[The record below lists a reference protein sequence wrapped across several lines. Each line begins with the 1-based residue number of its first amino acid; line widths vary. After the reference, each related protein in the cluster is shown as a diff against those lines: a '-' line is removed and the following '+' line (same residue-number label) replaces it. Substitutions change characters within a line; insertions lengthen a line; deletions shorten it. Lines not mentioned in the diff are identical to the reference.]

1 MLGLLEV
8 LQRNAQGG
16 VLVLDD
22 IDTLWDDPKS
32 IDLLKAALDSSDPRY
47 ISHTVS
53 PRSGSI
59 SRFRLNCGVI
69 FLSNRDFNEPKQF
82 RLDIEPIKNRSILCG
97 LSFQPL
103 DLYEYTG
110 WLCTAGGMLRGLSV
124 HENGRDHYLSLRQA
138 KEVLEHF
145 AEHAARYRQISP
157 RTLAKFATMRIG
169 VSHTLW
175 LDKLAEQMSDKAIR
189 RFPSALPV
197 YTELPSSETLAEKE
211 LPPDEPDPAVLIHK
225 WRRRAER
232 AEARVAELTRQQN
245 RQGTEPVVAQ
255 PRPRPAELDAATL
268 TKLEPLLRNVF
279 TPQLGSAEVLN
290 NLRVWHKLAPGW
302 TPDEVIGYRRRVGP

>member
-1 MLGLLEV
+1 MLADVYRGRQKALIFHGPPGIGKTMTAKGVAISEGYKWKPERPGTMLGLLEV

-82 RLDIEPIKNRSILCG
+82 RLDIEPIKNRSILCW

-124 HENGRDHYLSLRQA
+124 HENGRYHYLSLRQA
-138 KEVLEHF
+138 NEV
-145 AEHAARYRQISP
+145 RS
-157 RTLAKFATMRIG
+157 
-169 VSHTLW
+169 
-175 LDKLAEQMSDKAIR
+175 
-189 RFPSALPV
+189 
-197 YTELPSSETLAEKE
+197 
-211 LPPDEPDPAVLIHK
+211 
-225 WRRRAER
+225 
-232 AEARVAELTRQQN
+232 
-245 RQGTEPVVAQ
+245 
-255 PRPRPAELDAATL
+255 
-268 TKLEPLLRNVF
+268 
-279 TPQLGSAEVLN
+279 
-290 NLRVWHKLAPGW
+290 
-302 TPDEVIGYRRRVGP
+302 